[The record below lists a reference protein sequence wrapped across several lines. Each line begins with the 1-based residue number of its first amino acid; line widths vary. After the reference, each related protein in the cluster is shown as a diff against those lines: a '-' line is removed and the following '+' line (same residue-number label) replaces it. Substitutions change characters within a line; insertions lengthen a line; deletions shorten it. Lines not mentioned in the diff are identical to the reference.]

1 MGIGYRDCGNGN
13 LVQRLWLLRLGTETV
28 VMGIG
33 YRDCGNGN
41 WVQRLW

>member
-1 MGIGYRDCGNGN
+1 MEIGYRDLVMEIRYRDCGNGEW
-13 LVQRLWLLRLGTETV
+13 VQRL

>member
-1 MGIGYRDCGNGN
+1 VIVVMEIGYSDCGNGN
-13 LVQRLWLLRLGTETV
+13 WVERLVME
-28 VMGIG
+28 IG

>member
-1 MGIGYRDCGNGN
+1 MGIGYRDCGNGDR
-13 LVQRLWLLRLGTETV
+13 VQRL

-41 WVQRLW
+41 WVQKLW